1 MDFAQH
7 ILPEV
12 EDRKGRRRALPLETA
27 DGGAE
32 AEAAAEMVHNWH
44 YDPIWSRLLLKY
56 WLKIR

>member
-32 AEAAAEMVHNWH
+32 AEAAAEMVHN
-44 YDPIWSRLLLKY
+44 
-56 WLKIR
+56 